1 MTRKRS
7 SRRERR
13 TEHSQVS
20 SGIPASVVNEV
31 EPWEIQPEAHQ
42 VVWTGLQPASAQ
54 SDYHSGYPPLGH
66 QVVRPN
72 YLEPGY
78 STSQWPQ
85 NVPVYGQSL
94 HQSSSYEHVV
104 GPASSYEQGFESASS
119 YQHVV
124 GPASS
129 YQSAFLP
136 IPGYPDASNATSNY
150 QRYPNQM
157 YFGQNVPEPS
167 VAYLSDLHQD
177 PYLSDL
183 EQYPDPQHHSHP
195 RYSYQSQ
202 SDPGLYDRVYAR
214 TSESLSDTRSRHG
227 GSTTPTVNI
236 PSENF
241 GYTNDDLPFI
251 ASNSTSPAPE
261 DEEGADSENAS
272 AVSDDGLDIAP
283 VVHHTAHLMPLQ
295 YLQYHNLLHN
305 WRTIQASLPADWQ
318 WDVEYHTSKAN
329 HGGQHG
335 SWTCTPLE
343 PNQPK
348 CYPLTIAGAPV
359 VLPVEYRW
367 PPESGITPPPD
378 PRATTPI
385 DCRAMLPLE
394 LVKDLF
400 LTFQDSIGFYILIN
414 GLLQVNVPEDYDT
427 SWASSHLP
435 HKYGGLKVCYIE
447 QNLESTMLPS
457 ATDTSRVTTPGSPAG
472 SPAGSHDNPGIFR
485 PASLSTQ
492 SVTKYPS
499 LKLNDFI
506 EARPLSNHRKER
518 FSGRVGLRV
527 TRAGLEPLIVMS
539 THVITEAILA
549 KSHRDTILGRGP
561 ENRFKKL
568 LGDWNGHVEI
578 WAGNKKVSAWH
589 ISLITLRF
597 H

>member
-1 MTRKRS
+1 
-7 SRRERR
+7 
-13 TEHSQVS
+13 
-20 SGIPASVVNEV
+20 
-31 EPWEIQPEAHQ
+31 
-42 VVWTGLQPASAQ
+42 
-54 SDYHSGYPPLGH
+54 
-66 QVVRPN
+66 
-72 YLEPGY
+72 
-78 STSQWPQ
+78 
-85 NVPVYGQSL
+85 
-94 HQSSSYEHVV
+94 
-104 GPASSYEQGFESASS
+104 
-119 YQHVV
+119 
-124 GPASS
+124 
-129 YQSAFLP
+129 
-136 IPGYPDASNATSNY
+136 
-150 QRYPNQM
+150 
-157 YFGQNVPEPS
+157 
-167 VAYLSDLHQD
+167 
-177 PYLSDL
+177 
-183 EQYPDPQHHSHP
+183 
-195 RYSYQSQ
+195 
-202 SDPGLYDRVYAR
+202 
-214 TSESLSDTRSRHG
+214 
-227 GSTTPTVNI
+227 
-236 PSENF
+236 
-241 GYTNDDLPFI
+241 
-251 ASNSTSPAPE
+251 
-261 DEEGADSENAS
+261 
-272 AVSDDGLDIAP
+272 
-283 VVHHTAHLMPLQ
+283 
-295 YLQYHNLLHN
+295 
-305 WRTIQASLPADWQ
+305 
-318 WDVEYHTSKAN
+318 
-329 HGGQHG
+329 
-335 SWTCTPLE
+335 
-343 PNQPK
+343 
-348 CYPLTIAGAPV
+348 
-359 VLPVEYRW
+359 
-367 PPESGITPPPD
+367 
-378 PRATTPI
+378 
-385 DCRAMLPLE
+385 MLPLE

-414 GLLQVNVPEDYDT
+414 GLLQVIVPEDYDT